1 MVSRR
6 PRMHGEIYI
15 GVLIAMGIF
24 VILSQ
29 AIVFL
34 SSTAY
39 ELIGFTRARTT
50 AQLLVNEKLETLRN
64 LPFANV
70 GTTGGIPSGP
80 LPATEYVDR
89 NGLRYTVT
97 TSVIY
102 VDDSFDGQAPTD
114 LTPNDYKRA
123 RVQASWSGIGRGSST
138 ITGTTDIAPKGVEQS
153 LGGGTLSI
161 LVFDSSGVPVPQATV
176 TIKAPTASPAVDLTL
191 TTNDNGRIVL
201 PGAPACSSCYNI
213 TATKSGYSTDTTYT
227 TAQVANPS
235 RPPLTV
241 LTEKLTETS
250 FAIDRTGSIALSSL
264 DSRINSFVSLP
275 SQSFIV
281 QGGKIIGTTTLDQ
294 PVYKYNQTITTSA
307 AGTYALNNL
316 EWDTY
321 TITTATA
328 SSKVRSGSN
337 NVLPI
342 TVLPSVSTNLSVALS
357 TKTQNSLLLAFID
370 DAKNLIASVSAQV
383 SSGSFVA
390 TASAGL
396 TGDPDVGHVFFDL
409 PSSGTYTI
417 TATASGYLQ
426 TTTSISVN
434 GNKEDIIT
442 LSP

>member
-1 MVSRR
+1 MVARR
-6 PRMHGEIYI
+6 PRIRGEIYI
-15 GVLIAMGIF
+15 GVIIAMGIF

-29 AIVFL
+29 AIIFL

-39 ELIGFTRARTT
+39 ELIGFTRARATG
-50 AQLLVNEKLETLRN
+50 QLLVNEKIETLRN

-80 LPATEYVDR
+80 LPASEYVDR

-97 TSVIY
+97 TTVIY
-102 VDDSFDGQAPTD
+102 VDDPFDGVAPTD

-123 RVQASWSGIGRGSST
+123 RVQVTWSGIGRGSAS

-176 TIKAPTASPAVDLTL
+176 TIKAPTASPAVNLTI

-213 TATKSGYSTDTTYT
+213 TATKSGYSIDSTYT
-227 TAQVANPS
+227 TAQVANPA

-241 LTEKLTETS
+241 LSGKLTETS
-250 FAIDRTGSIALSSL
+250 FAIDQTATVNLTSV
-264 DSRINSFVSLP
+264 DSRQNNFATLG
-275 SQSFIV
+275 SQTFWIR
-281 QGGKIIGTTTLDQ
+281 GGKTIGTTTLDV
-294 PVYKYNQTITTSA
+294 PVYKYDQAITTSA
-307 AGTYALNNL
+307 AGTLTLSNM

-328 SSKVRSGSN
+328 SARVRSGSN
-337 NVLPI
+337 ALLPI
-342 TVLPSVSTNLSVALS
+342 TLLPAANTNLSISLAS
-357 TKTQNSLLLAFID
+357 KTTNTLLIAFID
-370 DAKNLIASVSAQV
+370 DAKNLIASVSAQI
-383 SSGSFVA
+383 SSGAYVA

-396 TGDPDVGHVFFDL
+396 TSDPDVGHVFFSL
-409 PSSGTYTI
+409 PSSGTYTV
-417 TATASGYLQ
+417 TASASGYQ
-426 TTTSISVN
+426 PTTTNISVS
-434 GNKEDIIT
+434 GNREDTVT